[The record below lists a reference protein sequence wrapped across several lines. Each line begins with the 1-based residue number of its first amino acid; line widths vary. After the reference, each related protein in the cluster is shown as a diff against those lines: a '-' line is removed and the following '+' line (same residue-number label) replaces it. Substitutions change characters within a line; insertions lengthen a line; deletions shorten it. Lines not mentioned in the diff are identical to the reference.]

1 MKLRRRELL
10 KTVGAAGAVGAVGA
24 LGGAGLAGCATSRLG
39 APGVAVPA
47 SARVLVVGGGYGGA
61 TAAKYLR
68 LLSGQRIDVVLVEPD
83 AAFVSCP
90 MSNLVLGG
98 QRTLADLTVPYETLA
113 RRHGVT
119 LVRDRVASIDP
130 VQRVAV
136 LGSGARIR
144 YDKMVL
150 SPGVEMIWDSIEGA
164 QQANADGRV
173 LQAWKAGPETAA
185 LRRQLE
191 AMPDGG
197 VFAIAIPEAPYRC
210 PPGPYERACLV
221 AAYFKAAKPRSKVLV
236 LDANPDVTS
245 KPALFKRAWAEQ
257 YAGMVEYRPQ
267 HKATGVGVG
276 AGVVGTGG
284 TVRFEVQ
291 DDVRADV
298 LNVLPAMR
306 AGAIAVGTGL
316 ANANAR
322 WCQVDYLNFES
333 TAAKHIHVIGDA
345 IQIAPAMPKSGHMAN
360 GHAKVVAAAIVAELN
375 GWDIDPA
382 PMLTNTCY
390 SFIDFQRVVHVA
402 SVHAYVAAEKT
413 FKTVAGSGGLSP
425 AANEQEAAYAWS
437 WARTI
442 WADAL
447 G

>member
-1 MKLRRRELL
+1 MNLRRRELL
-10 KTVGAAGAVGAVGA
+10 KAAGAAGAVGAVGA
-24 LGGAGLAGCATSRLG
+24 LSGAGLAGCATSRVG
-39 APGVAVPA
+39 APGVAAPA

-98 QRTLADLTVPYETLA
+98 QRALADLTVPYDTLA

-130 VQRVAV
+130 LQRVAV
-136 LGSGARIR
+136 LASGARIR

-150 SPGVEMIWDSIEGA
+150 SPGVEMIWDSVEGA

-267 HKATGVGVG
+267 HKAIGVGVG

-390 SFIDFQRVVHVA
+390 SFIDPQRVVHVA
-402 SVHAYVAAEKT
+402 SVHTYVAAEKT

-425 AANEQEAAYAWS
+425 AANEQEAAYAWN